1 MLQRADVRLFV
12 LFLQVQD
19 KRELEAAHDE
29 GALDDEEAQV
39 KLCICTINKIYYFL
53 LSTVS
58 QIDIFSGLLR
68 SVSSQ
73 FILKVF

>member
-39 KLCICTINKIYYFL
+39 KLCICTNNKIYYFL

-58 QIDIFSGLLR
+58 QIGIFSGLLR
-68 SVSSQ
+68 SVSFQ

>member
-39 KLCICTINKIYYFL
+39 KLCICTNNKIYNFL
-53 LSTVS
+53 LSKVS
-58 QIDIFSGLLR
+58 QINIFSGLLR